1 MADINRILVVSRMTK
16 YCQEAVHYGVSLARQ
31 YQAEL
36 VVLHVEHNPFGIK
49 GWNLPLVSLEED
61 YQKLLQDAKKDLD
74 RLIAQEVTA
83 GLPIREL
90 IRAGEP
96 TREILQVIEDEKID
110 LLVLLAHEEWH
121 LEHFLFGRSNR
132 ELVRKMPCS
141 ILLVKK
147 EPEPVDF

>member
-1 MADINRILVVSRMTK
+1 MDNINRILVVSRMTRH
-16 YCQEAVHYGVSLARQ
+16 CQKAVHYGVSLARQ
-31 YQAEL
+31 YQVEL

-61 YQKLLQDAKKDLD
+61 YKKLLQDAKQDLD
-74 RLIAQEVTA
+74 SIIAEEITA

-90 IRAGEP
+90 IKSGEP